1 MAATKDIFT
10 SKVVPI
16 MDKVRSDLNSKCADE
31 VEALQNSWAYLG
43 AGAAGPDGGAA
54 AMSAQMTNLRHVGK
68 WNSKTV
74 EDYVEM
80 VKKEL
85 KKHNIKVTADIEKKM
100 IDKMIKEQVPKSSI
114 EYIMKKA
121 ATSTIFYLPQAVTS
135 SPLQNHIEAQAE
147 KRYNP
152 SVFEKTAGWALGS
165 AADYLTMGGLGG
177 TWSGAA
183 KFIGV
188 DMAMNVVADKIGND
202 DDIPMVIDPSQREQ
216 YKKDQKKQK
225 TATPKPQNQTTTMHS
240 DIAEAEDIPATP
252 AQQSAPIDNQAE
264 VNTGIAQNQNTGD
277 YSGWNNLLGSMGL
290 AGIGDTTNHLGFTLA
305 MLPDMLLGIFTGK
318 TKSIGLNSGTLMPL
332 AALISGTFIR
342 NPLLKIPMMLWGG
355 ANLVNKVG
363 QEALAEQRQEHP
375 ETKTRY
381 KVYADEALNERMKNP
396 HVEGNVLIVDIDNT
410 PRIVTLPDTVADAY
424 QSGAI
429 PLNTLANR
437 ILAKT
442 DQMAVSQRQQQSASE
457 KFEQSQEREQ
467 TRGIR

>member
-1 MAATKDIFT
+1 
-10 SKVVPI
+10 
-16 MDKVRSDLNSKCADE
+16 
-31 VEALQNSWAYLG
+31 
-43 AGAAGPDGGAA
+43 
-54 AMSAQMTNLRHVGK
+54 
-68 WNSKTV
+68 
-74 EDYVEM
+74 
-80 VKKEL
+80 
-85 KKHNIKVTADIEKKM
+85 
-100 IDKMIKEQVPKSSI
+100 
-114 EYIMKKA
+114 
-121 ATSTIFYLPQAVTS
+121 
-135 SPLQNHIEAQAE
+135 
-147 KRYNP
+147 
-152 SVFEKTAGWALGS
+152 
-165 AADYLTMGGLGG
+165 
-177 TWSGAA
+177 
-183 KFIGV
+183 
-188 DMAMNVVADKIGND
+188 
-202 DDIPMVIDPSQREQ
+202 
-216 YKKDQKKQK
+216 
-225 TATPKPQNQTTTMHS
+225 
-240 DIAEAEDIPATP
+240 
-252 AQQSAPIDNQAE
+252 
-264 VNTGIAQNQNTGD
+264 
-277 YSGWNNLLGSMGL
+277 MGL

-381 KVYADEALNERMKNP
+381 KVYADEALNERIKNP

-410 PRIVTLPDTVADAY
+410 PRIVTLPDSVADAY

-442 DQMAVSQRQQQSASE
+442 DQMAVSQHQQQSASE